1 MRGPGPGEKHSTVLG
16 LVLGTEWAGRAPR
29 LPGLYVLFV
38 EVREGFVASTR
49 GRRFWLERGLY
60 LYVGSAR
67 GPGGL
72 RARLGRHAVRD
83 KRVWWH
89 LDAGT
94 PAKNASVLG
103 GAVLAWRSSGPE
115 RRGLEAIVSKCLVSR
130 GAKPVPGFGASDDR
144 ECGSHFFYSPWGLC
158 GSLWAATGCLLG
170 LRDR

>member
-1 MRGPGPGEKHSTVLG
+1 MREPGPRGKHGRVLG
-16 LVLGTEWAGRAPR
+16 LVLGTGWAERVPR

-38 EVREGFVASTR
+38 EVKEGFAASTR

-72 RARLGRHAVRD
+72 RARLGRHAARE

-89 LDAGT
+89 IDAVT
-94 PAKNASVLG
+94 SSNNALVLG
-103 GAVLAWRSSGPE
+103 AAFLAWRNGGPAGSGM
-115 RRGLEAIVSKCLVSR
+115 EAVVSGCLVSR

-144 ECGSHFFYSPWGLC
+144 MCSSHFFYSPWGLC
-158 GSLWAATGCLLG
+158 ESLWAATRCLLG
-170 LRDR
+170 LRD